1 MKKTGIILLTL
12 LLAVVF
18 SASLAACKTV
28 SLQQKPFDRSGISI
42 VFEDTEVKAGDVV
55 WKVESTE
62 VIGSQITN
70 DIGGILE
77 TRFGRFIKVE
87 FTTENTSE
95 EIKTI
100 IDLKVIDSKGREFP
114 ICAEAYSYGIGGVDD
129 ACLLVD
135 VFPGDK
141 ENFIANFDIPLDSV
155 DLILEVSDLNTPPDE
170 KAYIDLGI

>member
-1 MKKTGIILLTL
+1 MKKAGILIPVFLL
-12 LLAVVF
+12 VVVL
-18 SASLAACKTV
+18 SISLAACKTV
-28 SLQQKPFDRSGISI
+28 SLEQRPFDRSAISI
-42 VFEDTEVKAGDVV
+42 IFEDKDVKVGDVI

-62 VIGSQITN
+62 VIGSQIT
-70 DIGGILE
+70 DDLGGILE

-87 FTTENTSE
+87 FTTENVSE
-95 EIKTI
+95 DIKTI

-135 VFPGDK
+135 VYPGNK

-155 DLILEVSDLNTPPDE
+155 DLILEVSDLNAPPDE